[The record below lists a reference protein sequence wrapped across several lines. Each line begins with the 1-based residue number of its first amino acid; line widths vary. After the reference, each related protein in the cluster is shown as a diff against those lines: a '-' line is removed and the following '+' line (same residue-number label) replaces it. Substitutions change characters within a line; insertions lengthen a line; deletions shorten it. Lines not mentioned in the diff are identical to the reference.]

1 MAEFYAWAAGET
13 KHDIYRRAGSGRAPI
28 AFVHTME
35 DLLTS
40 PQLES
45 RGFIQRIDHPVAGEA
60 AYPGP
65 PWWIGPDAWSH
76 ERAPLLGEHT
86 DEVLGRLK
94 AGAR

>member
-1 MAEFYAWAAGET
+1 M
-13 KHDIYRRAGSGRAPI
+13 D
-28 AFVHTME
+28 

-40 PQLES
+40 PQLDS

-65 PWWIGPDAWSH
+65 PWWIGPDGWSH

-86 DEVLGRLK
+86 AEVLDSSQERV
-94 AGAR
+94 R

>member
-1 MAEFYAWAAGET
+1 
-13 KHDIYRRAGSGRAPI
+13 
-28 AFVHTME
+28 ME

-40 PQLES
+40 PQMES

>member
-1 MAEFYAWAAGET
+1 MAATET
-13 KHDIYRRAGSGRAPI
+13 KHDIYRRAGAGRAPI

-40 PQLES
+40 PQLEA

-65 PWWIGPDAWSH
+65 AWWIGPYAWSH
-76 ERAPLLGEHT
+76 ECAPLLGEHT
-86 DEVLGRLK
+86 ADVLGGP
-94 AGAR
+94 ASVAR